1 MRIIVTG
8 GSGRLG
14 QSVVRGLG
22 DLGHDVLSI
31 DRIAVDGLPARQL
44 TIDLLDHAATT
55 ALMAAERPDAVVH
68 LAAIAV
74 PFSAPEATILA
85 TNSALTFNVLDA
97 ASAAGAGRVLAASS
111 PTVIGYGSPT
121 AWEPRYLPLDEAHPV
136 RPWNAYALSKLGIEN
151 TVAMFAR
158 QHGESTRFG
167 SFRPCFVI
175 SPEEWDGAITQQ
187 GHTVVER
194 LNDPALAAV
203 SLFNYLDARDAAAFV
218 ACWLE
223 NAHLA
228 DNGEVFF
235 VGAADALATRP
246 VAELLPDYLPGCDA
260 GGLTGTLPAFS
271 SAHAERVLGW
281 RPTRSW
287 RTELSP
293 SQAAL
298 LNRPGTA
305 APGAG
310 APDSAA
316 TDAGAPHS
324 STAASAAS
332 VSTEVRAS

>member
-22 DLGHDVLSI
+22 ELGHEVLSI
-31 DRIAVDGLPARQL
+31 DRIEVDGLPARQL
-44 TIDLLDHAATT
+44 TIDLLDHSATT

-121 AWEPRYLPLDEAHPV
+121 TWEPRYLPLDEAHPV

-151 TVAMFAR
+151 TAAMFAR
-158 QHGESTRFG
+158 QRGESTVFG

-260 GGLTGTLPAFS
+260 CGLTGTLPAFS

-298 LNRPGTA
+298 LHSPGTA
-305 APGAG
+305 APTA
-310 APDSAA
+310 APDV
-316 TDAGAPHS
+316 GAPHS

>member
-14 QSVVRGLG
+14 QSVVRGLSE
-22 DLGHDVLSI
+22 LGHDVLSV
-31 DRIAVDGLPARQL
+31 DRIPVAGLPARQL

-55 ALMAAERPDAVVH
+55 DLMAAERPDAVVH

-121 AWEPRYLPLDEAHPV
+121 GWEPRYLPLDEAHPAE
-136 RPWNAYALSKLGIEN
+136 PWNAYALSKLGIEN

-158 QHGESTRFG
+158 QRGEGTRFG
-167 SFRPCFVI
+167 SFRPCFVL
-175 SPEEWDGAITQQ
+175 SPEEWEGAITQQ

-194 LNDPALAAV
+194 LNDPGLAAV
-203 SLFNYLDARDAAAFV
+203 SLFNYLDARDAADFV

-223 NAHLA
+223 NAHRA

-246 VAELLPDYLPGCDA
+246 LAELLPGYLPGCDA
-260 GGLTGTLPAFS
+260 AALTGTAPAFS

-287 RTELSP
+287 RTELSA
-293 SQAAL
+293 SQVAL
-298 LNRPGTA
+298 LHRPGA
-305 APGAG
+305 A
-310 APDSAA
+310 AA
-316 TDAGAPHS
+316 S
-324 STAASAAS
+324 STAASAPS

>member
-14 QSVVRGLG
+14 QSVVRGLS

-44 TIDLLDHAATT
+44 TIDLLDHQATT
-55 ALMAAERPDAVVH
+55 ELMAAERPDAVVH

-121 AWEPRYLPLDEAHPV
+121 TWEPRYLPLDEAHPA

-158 QHGESTRFG
+158 QRGETTRFG

-175 SPEEWDGAITQQ
+175 SPEEWDGAMTQQ

-246 VAELLPDYLPGCDA
+246 VSELLPDYLPGCDA
-260 GGLTGTLPAFS
+260 SGLTGTLPAFS

-298 LNRPGTA
+298 LHRSGTA
-305 APGAG
+305 AP
-310 APDSAA
+310 
-316 TDAGAPHS
+316 DAGARHS
-324 STAASAAS
+324 CPAASTAS